1 MSTLRVNNLKYVFHI
16 QRKES
21 HASRQLFHLPNLKLV
36 FSISALAK
44 KNYDGIIEK
53 SLRFALIIVF
63 LKFIFTIS
71 PSARKETRFFILTY
85 YQPRRFASIF
95 VVWLKK

>member
-1 MSTLRVNNLKYVFHI
+1 MCFTFREKNL
-16 QRKES
+16 

-53 SLRFALIIVF
+53 ISTLRVDYCTFEIYSYNFAFSDEINLFISLDL
-63 LKFIFTIS
+63 
-71 PSARKETRFFILTY
+71 
-85 YQPRRFASIF
+85 F
-95 VVWLKK
+95 VIPTLRVDFCSFSM

>member
-1 MSTLRVNNLKYVFHI
+1 MCFTFREKNL
-16 QRKES
+16 

-71 PSARKETRFFILTY
+71 PSARKETYLFLWTY
-85 YQPRRFASIF
+85 
-95 VVWLKK
+95 L